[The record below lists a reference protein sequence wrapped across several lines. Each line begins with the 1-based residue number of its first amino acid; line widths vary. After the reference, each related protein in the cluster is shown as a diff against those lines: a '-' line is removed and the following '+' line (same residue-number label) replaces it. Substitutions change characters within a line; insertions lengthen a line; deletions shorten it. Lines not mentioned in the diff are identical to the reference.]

1 MDCISAM
8 ASDSNLQISF
18 LKKGAVWC
26 LLTFMFSYDYTLEEC
41 GVERSEE
48 ANSQVN
54 HVTIM
59 SLFKLMKT
67 QNYKLFLKFFRK
79 CSID

>member
-18 LKKGAVWC
+18 LKKGAIWC

-54 HVTIM
+54 YVLNAI
-59 SLFKLMKT
+59 LFKLIKSR
-67 QNYKLFLKFFRK
+67 NYKHF
-79 CSID
+79 

>member
-8 ASDSNLQISF
+8 ASDSHLQNSF
-18 LKKGAVWC
+18 LQKGAIWY

-48 ANSQVN
+48 ANNQVKI
-54 HVTIM
+54 TI
-59 SLFKLMKT
+59 
-67 QNYKLFLKFFRK
+67 NYILL
-79 CSID
+79 ILWYY

>member
-1 MDCISAM
+1 M

-18 LKKGAVWC
+18 LQKGAIWH

-48 ANSQVN
+48 ANNQVN
-54 HVTIM
+54 H
-59 SLFKLMKT
+59 FKYIFYYFLI
-67 QNYKLFLKFFRK
+67 NYVNIIFRK
-79 CSID
+79 YSID

>member
-18 LKKGAVWC
+18 LKKGAVWH
-26 LLTFMFSYDYTLEEC
+26 LFSFMFLYDYTLEEC

-48 ANSQVN
+48 ANNQVKYCK
-54 HVTIM
+54 V
-59 SLFKLMKT
+59 
-67 QNYKLFLKFFRK
+67 FLN
-79 CSID
+79 